1 MEEVVLMKDISKSEL
16 EIMKFLWENGESTS
30 IEIVENVSKKNEWKS
45 NTIMTLVSRLVS
57 KGIVEAQKSKG
68 TLIKY
73 KPIITEY
80 DYKTKET
87 TNFID
92 KVYNGSIENMLVAFA
107 KNKKLTK
114 SDLEE
119 LMKLIDE

>member
-57 KGIVEAQKSKG
+57 KGIVEAKKSKG
-68 TLIKY
+68 TLIK
-73 KPIITEY
+73 IQ
-80 DYKTKET
+80 
-87 TNFID
+87 TNNYRIR
-92 KVYNGSIENMLVAFA
+92 LQ
-107 KNKKLTK
+107 NKRNNQFYR
-114 SDLEE
+114 
-119 LMKLIDE
+119 

>member
-57 KGIVEAQKSKG
+57 KGIVEAKKSKG

>member
-16 EIMKFLWENGESTS
+16 EIMKFLWKNGESTS
-30 IEIVENVSKKNEWKS
+30 IEIVENVSQKNEWKS

-57 KGIVEAQKSKG
+57 KGIVEAKKSKG

-80 DYKTKET
+80 DYKTRET

>member
-57 KGIVEAQKSKG
+57 KGIVEAKKSKG

-119 LMKLIDE
+119 LMKIIDE

>member
-1 MEEVVLMKDISKSEL
+1 MGEVVLMKDISKSEL

-57 KGIVEAQKSKG
+57 KGIVEAKKSKG

>member
-16 EIMKFLWENGESTS
+16 EIMKFLCENGESTS

-57 KGIVEAQKSKG
+57 KGIVEAKKSKG
-68 TLIKY
+68 ALIKY

>member
-57 KGIVEAQKSKG
+57 KGLVEAKKSKG

>member
-16 EIMKFLWENGESTS
+16 DIMKFLWENGESTS

-57 KGIVEAQKSKG
+57 KGIVEAKKSKG

-80 DYKTKET
+80 DYKTRET

>member
-57 KGIVEAQKSKG
+57 KGIVEAKKSKG

-92 KVYNGSIENMLVAFA
+92 KVYNGSIENMIVAFA

>member
-57 KGIVEAQKSKG
+57 KGIVEAKKSKG

-80 DYKTKET
+80 DYKTRET

>member
-57 KGIVEAQKSKG
+57 KGIVEAKKSKG
-68 TLIKY
+68 ALIKY

>member
-1 MEEVVLMKDISKSEL
+1 MKDISKSEL

-45 NTIMTLVSRLVS
+45 NTIMTLVSRLVL
-57 KGIVEAQKSKG
+57 KGIVEAKKSKG

>member
-16 EIMKFLWENGESTS
+16 EIMKFIWENGESTS

-57 KGIVEAQKSKG
+57 KGIVEAKKSKG

>member
-57 KGIVEAQKSKG
+57 KGIVEAKKSKG

-114 SDLEE
+114 SGLEE